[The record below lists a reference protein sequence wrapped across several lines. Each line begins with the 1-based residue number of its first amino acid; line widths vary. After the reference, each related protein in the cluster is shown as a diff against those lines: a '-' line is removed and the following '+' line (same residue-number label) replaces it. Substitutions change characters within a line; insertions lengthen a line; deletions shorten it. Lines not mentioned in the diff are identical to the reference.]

1 MKKLN
6 SIGQIIRPKDSI
18 SNGQKL
24 ALQFLKS
31 IEANRPLRFSSID
44 KMTSFLPHLSIQ
56 ENIMFH
62 MQHDLH
68 DFPNLKLVELI
79 KRQKDTALLQLVNL
93 LPSPLSRP
101 YVYRKDVLWHYAFI
115 QAILREKDYLFIHN
129 DSDLLVGH
137 KQNLVR
143 KILLEKSKTQAL
155 STIFTQVSSPIL
167 SDIISYQ
174 IILTPMG
181 VKIEGPRDKGEAGG
195 EEKESL
201 VPFFPK
207 GRLKE
212 IS

>member
-6 SIGQIIRPKDSI
+6 SIGQIIRGKDSM

-24 ALQFLKS
+24 ALQFLKFIKS
-31 IEANRPLRFSSID
+31 NRPLRFSSVD

-79 KRQKDTALLQLVNL
+79 ERQQDTTLLKLVNL
-93 LPSPLSRP
+93 LPSPFSKP
-101 YVYRKDVLWHYAFI
+101 YTYRKDVLWYYAFI
-115 QAILREKDYLFIHN
+115 QAVLKEKDYLFIHN
-129 DSDLLVGH
+129 DSDLLVGR

-143 KILLEKSKTQAL
+143 KILLAKTKTQAL

-174 IILTPMG
+174 IILTPTG
-181 VKIEGPRDKGEAGG
+181 VKIEELADKKATGGG
-195 EEKESL
+195 EQESL
-201 VPFFPK
+201 VSLLPK
-207 GRLKE
+207 GHLKE
-212 IS
+212 VS